1 MEYIARRC
9 GLELLICLFG
19 DRRIDE
25 LSGRNRADECKVCE
39 RTGSL
44 LDPESSLIGRKSS
57 LFAF

>member
-1 MEYIARRC
+1 MEYIARHW
-9 GLELLICLFG
+9 GLELVICLFG

-25 LSGRNRADECKVCE
+25 LLGRNRAGECMYE

>member
-1 MEYIARRC
+1 MEYIACRC
-9 GLELLICLFG
+9 ELELLICLFG

-25 LSGRNRADECKVCE
+25 LSGGIAPASAKVCE